1 MGAAVELDD
10 LAFPS
15 RTQAALAMSGRA
27 SFAGWAEATGAQQ
40 AAQGFAA
47 EREAFLFR
55 ELLAEMVVVEPGI
68 GGAGQ
73 AQDAVSH
80 APGQTAKAGPPAT
93 GVSQRR
99 CAALP
104 IASFEAFDM
113 ARRNREQLRGAGTRQ
128 VSVHAISNH
137 GHSLQFLSTQRECLH
152 RVTFS
157 RCC

>member
-1 MGAAVELDD
+1 
-10 LAFPS
+10 
-15 RTQAALAMSGRA
+15 
-27 SFAGWAEATGAQQ
+27 
-40 AAQGFAA
+40 
-47 EREAFLFR
+47 
-55 ELLAEMVVVEPGI
+55 ELLAEMVVVEPRI

-80 APGQTAKAGPPAT
+80 APGQTARAGPPAT

-99 CAALP
+99 CACLP

-137 GHSLQFLSTQRECLH
+137 GHSLQFLRTQRECLH
-152 RVTFS
+152 RGDIFTLLLRGDRIMELRHLPGVQLVACRLWRYAS
-157 RCC
+157 PHVAKKANIDESSENDRVRGPAV

>member
-15 RTQAALAMSGRA
+15 RTQAALAMSGGA

-73 AQDAVSH
+73 LQDTVPQAIRQAAVTGPS
-80 APGQTAKAGPPAT
+80 AAGVCQSRLP
-93 GVSQRR
+93 
-99 CAALP
+99 ALP
-104 IASFEAFDM
+104 IARLESFNM
-113 ARRNREQLRGAGTRQ
+113 P
-128 VSVHAISNH
+128 
-137 GHSLQFLSTQRECLH
+137 
-152 RVTFS
+152 
-157 RCC
+157 RC